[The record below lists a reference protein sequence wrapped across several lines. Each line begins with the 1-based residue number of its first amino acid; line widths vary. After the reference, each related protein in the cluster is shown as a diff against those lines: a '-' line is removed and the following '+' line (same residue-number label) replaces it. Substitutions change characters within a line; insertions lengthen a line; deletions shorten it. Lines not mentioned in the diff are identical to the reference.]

1 MTIEYTIG
9 LVSTHFLRSRS
20 TLLIFQKAPSPPTL
34 LKDKIICL
42 WDRGDGVRCRDVLK
56 GDALS
61 LHLRSVHG
69 CLGADDTT
77 LTCWW
82 DGCAQHMEKCAIVK
96 HIQDIHLGVTYPC
109 RRCGVTFAGKRSFE
123 LHLLGCPVPKKRIE
137 VELFER
143 TLVFERSL

>member
-9 LVSTHFLRSRS
+9 LV
-20 TLLIFQKAPSPPTL
+20 PSPPTL
-34 LKDKIICL
+34 MKDKIICL
-42 WDRGDGVRCRDVLK
+42 WDRGDGVRCRD
-56 GDALS
+56 
-61 LHLRSVHG
+61 RSWVP
-69 CLGADDTT
+69 GADSTT

-143 TLVFERSL
+143 TLVFERSHELLGCLR